1 MNGSPALDNPILKN
15 GVQKGSKTLSESEK
29 SFPIEVFPKEVQV
42 IILELHRKAKYPI
55 EYLGGALLSAMA
67 TAIGTT
73 HICKL
78 DDDKIDC
85 AMLWIV
91 MIGNSSTNK
100 SRSIKK
106 FFEPIVQK
114 DVELYKEYQQELEKW
129 FDSNCIG
136 KKPVAK
142 RYIVQDYTQEALI
155 KTLSEN
161 PKGLVAYV
169 DEVRNWYKSFD
180 RYNKTGLEH
189 WYCQVWNQEVI
200 DYSRKNE
207 YIRVDTPFFNV
218 VGGLQPFY
226 LSEFANKSNLANGLI
241 YRFLFT
247 SSKEIDY
254 PKWQLNKESIKP
266 VLDKW
271 NKILNKVLDLPFTE
285 NPTVLGFNDRA
296 KHDIINRQNHSAKAV
311 NHLKSHINFGIQ
323 GKIDSYMLRL
333 SLVLE
338 FFYYGCGESSK
349 TEISRESV
357 NGALKLC
364 EYFKSNIE
372 TVISNGLNVRTGKSQ
387 KVQFYNELP
396 TEFDINIAT
405 EIAERLGIERSYKYK
420 CLKSE
425 YDYKLVSENPSK
437 WIKLQ

>member
-15 GVQKGSKTLSESEK
+15 GVQLDKKNLSESEK
-29 SFPIEVFPKEVQV
+29 TFPIDVFPNEVQE

-73 HICKL
+73 HMCKL

-85 AMLWIV
+85 AMLWLV

-100 SRSIKK
+100 TRSIKT
-106 FFEPIVQK
+106 FFEPIVQRDVQKYK
-114 DVELYKEYQQELEKW
+114 DYQHELDQYFEN
-129 FDSNCIG
+129 DCIG
-136 KKPVAK
+136 KKPICK
-142 RYIVQDYTQEALI
+142 KHIVKDYTQEALI

-169 DEVRNWYKSFD
+169 DEVRNWYKSFE
-180 RYNKTGLEH
+180 RYNKTGMEN
-189 WYCQVWNQEVI
+189 WYCEIWAQESI
-200 DYSRKNE
+200 DYSRKSE
-207 YIRVDTPFFNV
+207 TIRVDKPFFNV
-218 VGGLQPFY
+218 VGGLQPYY
-226 LSEFANKSNLANGLI
+226 LSEFVGKSNLNGGLI

-247 SSKEIDY
+247 SSKEIEY

-266 VLDKW
+266 ALDKW

-285 NPTVLGFNDRA
+285 SPTVLGFNDRA
-296 KHDIINRQNHSAKAV
+296 KHDIINRQNQYAKAV
-311 NHLKSHINFGIQ
+311 NHLKNHINYGIQ

-338 FFYYGCGESSK
+338 FFYYGCGKSSK

-357 NGALKLC
+357 KGALTLC
-364 EYFKSNIE
+364 EYFKTNIE
-372 TVISNGLNVRTGKSQ
+372 TIISKGSYVRTGKSQ
-387 KVQFYNELP
+387 KEQFYNELP

-405 EIAERLGIERSYKYK
+405 EIADKLGLGRTYKYK
-420 CLKSE
+420 CLDSQ
-425 YDYKLVSENPSK
+425 YDYKKVSENPSK

>member
-15 GVQKGSKTLSESEK
+15 RVQKDSKTLSESEK
-29 SFPIEVFPKEVQV
+29 TFPIEVFPKEVQE

-78 DDDKIDC
+78 DDDKFDC

-100 SRSIKK
+100 SRSIQT
-106 FFEPIVQK
+106 FFEPIVQR
-114 DVELYKEYQQELEKW
+114 DVELYKEYKQEIEQW
-129 FDSNCIG
+129 YETNCVG
-136 KKPVAK
+136 KEPIAK

-155 KTLSEN
+155 KTLSDN

-169 DEVRNWYKSFD
+169 DEVRNWYKGFE
-180 RYNKTGLEH
+180 RYNKSGLEH
-189 WYCQVWNQEVI
+189 WYCQLWSQKMI

-207 YIRVDTPFFNV
+207 YIRVDKPFFNV

-226 LSEFANKSNLANGLI
+226 LSEFANKSNLSNGII

-247 SSKEIDY
+247 SSKEIEY

-285 NPTVLGFNDRA
+285 NPTVLGFNDSA
-296 KHDIINRQNHSAKAV
+296 KQDIINRQNHYANAV

-338 FFYYGCGESSK
+338 FFYYACGESSK

-357 NGALKLC
+357 NGSLKLC
-364 EYFKSNIE
+364 EYFKTNIE
-372 TVISNGLNVRTGKSQ
+372 TVLSKGTTFKISDSKKDL
-387 KVQFYNELP
+387 FFNELP
-396 TEFDINIAT
+396 EEFDSVEAS
-405 EIAERLGIERSYKYK
+405 EIAEKLDINRTYKYK
-420 CLKSE
+420 CLNNPL
-425 YDYKLVSENPSK
+425 DYQKISENPNRWK
-437 WIKLQ
+437 KLL